1 MTAKLR
7 CLAEKSPVQQRNN
20 TCSCNAGNRL
30 LCTSRT
36 LTFPS
41 AYFREAGLSLVN
53 SPYGTERLLSTV
65 PTYLRYQPIYGT
77 NLVSLVSIRTRK

>member
-7 CLAEKSPVQQRNN
+7 CLAEKSPVQQCNN

-53 SPYGTERLLSTV
+53 SPYGTERLL
-65 PTYLRYQPIYGT
+65 IYGT
-77 NLVSLVSIRTRK
+77 SLVSLVSIRTRR